1 MSGFKP
7 YSELGFKM
15 GHSRGIG
22 ESLLD
27 LIAIHEALLNQSLG
41 CLAVSLDCHKFVSGS
56 RATE

>member
-7 YSELGFKM
+7 YIELGFEM

-27 LIAIHEALLNQSLG
+27 L
-41 CLAVSLDCHKFVSGS
+41 
-56 RATE
+56 RAMH